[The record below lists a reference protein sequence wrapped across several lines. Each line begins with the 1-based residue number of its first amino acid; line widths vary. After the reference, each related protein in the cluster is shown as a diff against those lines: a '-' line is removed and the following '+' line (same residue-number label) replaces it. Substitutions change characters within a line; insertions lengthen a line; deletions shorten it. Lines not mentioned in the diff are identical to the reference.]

1 MTSGKQK
8 NRNKLL
14 IIARESKIKITRK
27 AATLILVIGA
37 IDSIYTSIVPYAY
50 TYVKTIGGNLIM
62 KTELINY
69 IENEFQATYYD
80 ISTLNFSNNMEAL
93 EYIKRTIKSLSMP
106 VIFFIK
112 PDLSA
117 SMRSMSLED
126 TCYMIFMKSIPE
138 SSRSLTEIAHEFG
151 HFYYVEKGYPQTRL
165 SSGEYIDVVMATILS
180 NTVMDPM
187 INRGLF
193 NEGIDIVEYMRDAV
207 VVQAPNLMFG
217 YPEYNK
223 MDKYQKHFV
232 KCLLIEKIQEWEII
246 KNAIPN
252 TFVEIAEKKYKR
264 ILVESRNFAKKINA
278 TGTDTPEKCKKLLKM
293 LVEENNMRDEILII

>member
-1 MTSGKQK
+1 
-8 NRNKLL
+8 
-14 IIARESKIKITRK
+14 
-27 AATLILVIGA
+27 
-37 IDSIYTSIVPYAY
+37 
-50 TYVKTIGGNLIM
+50 M

-112 PDLSA
+112 PDLSS

-165 SSGEYIDVVMATILS
+165 SSGEYIDVGMATILS

-193 NEGIDIVEYMRDAV
+193 NGGIDIVEYMRDAV

-278 TGTDTPEKCKKLLKM
+278 IGTDTPEKCKKLLKM